1 MLSCLAYAFLSINKI
16 KNCCENHNNLVIKDN
31 QLHNMIT
38 SSFVKE
44 DVMQRVK
51 SIKFNLDKVDEKEL
65 YLYANRLEN
74 FAGTMKDLL
83 KEKKRNENTNSHQN
97 TVYSS
102 NEEGVIKIQF

>member
-74 FAGTMKDLL
+74 FAGTIKDLL
-83 KEKKRNENTNSHQN
+83 KEKKRNENTNSHRN
-97 TVYSS
+97 PVYSS